1 MKKKPFLIFL
11 IITFIAE
18 AILCIALT
26 GKMELT
32 GLDTVAVN
40 ECVKSVEE
48 NYGSSEKYSNTLAYT
63 VLDADGEVV
72 YQNAS
77 ATSITENGKRKV
89 QEKYSNSEDENTED
103 QADFKN
109 HEAKSPL
116 SNSVNEAIHNAD
128 LILDFQTPDNKIGH
142 ILFHNDNVE
151 KMATYKNKLIIAVAI
166 ISFIQ
171 LVLILS
177 YFIYLHTTIIDP
189 FNKLSDFAKRI
200 AEGNLDLPLTLDRGH
215 IFGSFTESF
224 DIMRSELKKARDAEK
239 KANDDKKEMIAKLSH
254 DIKTP
259 IASIKSTSEIG
270 YELTKEDRTKEFF
283 NLINIKSDQITT
295 LTDNLFESTIDDI
308 TEIEVNPSTQESDV
322 VKKLIKN
329 ADYLNR
335 VEDIEIPSCNVYI
348 DKLRLQQAFDNVF
361 MNSYKYA
368 NTEMTVTAT
377 TDSEY
382 LIIDIADTGEG
393 VNPQELPLLKE
404 KYKRGSNSAQKDGAG
419 LGLYLTNYFLE
430 KMNGKLEL
438 ENATPGFIVKLY
450 IRKIQN

>member
-1 MKKKPFLIFL
+1 MKKKPFFIFL

-18 AILCIALT
+18 IILCIALT

-40 ECVKSVEE
+40 ECLKSVEE
-48 NYGSSEKYSNTLAYT
+48 NYGDASKYADILAYT
-63 VLDADGEVV
+63 VLDPNGEVV
-72 YQNAS
+72 YQNDSGVSKSVSGSNA
-77 ATSITENGKRKV
+77 GK
-89 QEKYSNSEDENTED
+89 NSDH
-103 QADFKN
+103 QV
-109 HEAKSPL
+109 SL

-128 LILDFQTPDNKIGH
+128 LILDFKTPDNQIGH

-151 KMATYKNKLIIAVAI
+151 KMEAYKNKLIIAVAI
-166 ISFIQ
+166 ISLIQ
-171 LVLILS
+171 LMFILS
-177 YFIYLHTTIIDP
+177 YFIYLHATIIDP

-200 AEGNLDLPLTLDRGH
+200 AEGNLDLPLALDRGH

-270 YELTKEDRTKEFF
+270 YEITKEDRTKEFF

-308 TEIEVNPSTQESDV
+308 TEIEVNPSTHNSET
-322 VKKLIKN
+322 VKALIKN

-335 VEDIEIPSCNVYI
+335 AEDFEIPSCNIYI
-348 DKLRLQQAFDNVF
+348 DNLRLQQAFDNVF

-377 TDSEY
+377 MDSEY
-382 LIIDIADTGEG
+382 LIIDIADSGDG
-393 VNPQELPLLKE
+393 VNPQEIPLLKE

-438 ENATPGFIVKLY
+438 VNGNPGFVARFY
-450 IRKIQN
+450 IRKTQN